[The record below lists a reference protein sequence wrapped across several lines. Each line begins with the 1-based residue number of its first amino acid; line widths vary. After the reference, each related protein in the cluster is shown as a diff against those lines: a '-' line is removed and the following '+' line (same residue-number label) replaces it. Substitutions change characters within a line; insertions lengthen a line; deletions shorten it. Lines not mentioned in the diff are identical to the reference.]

1 LITVTHPITEKN
13 SVDNEEIKKKI
24 QDRNNLTKI
33 INTISMFLSPLQRSM
48 CSYLCIS
55 EKKQKHTNS
64 GGRGR
69 GCERRGHRGGYSGFT
84 RQGGF
89 TRGGYGG
96 GHSRGIGQGTRGGGH
111 SGRGRGGGQGHNSWG
126 NKDATFSSCTII
138 NHYY

>member
-1 LITVTHPITEKN
+1 
-13 SVDNEEIKKKI
+13 
-24 QDRNNLTKI
+24 
-33 INTISMFLSPLQRSM
+33 M

-55 EKKQKHTNS
+55 EKKQKRTSS

-69 GCERRGHRGGYSGFT
+69 RHRGGYSGFI

-89 TRGGYGG
+89 TRGGGFTKGGYGG
-96 GHSRGIGQGTRGGGH
+96 GHGRGIEQGTRGGGH
-111 SGRGRGGGQGHNSWG
+111 SGQGRGGGQGHNSWG